1 MMKMKEEKLE
11 YFQNDDFQM
20 VQLEYS
26 SSNLATCI
34 VLPTGNNIDTF
45 ISDILDINI
54 ISNAARK
61 FKKETVDLSLPRFNI
76 ESSLKLNNTMKA
88 LGVNKAFAGGDFTN
102 MTCEGGL
109 SIGSVIHKAFLS
121 VNENGTEAGVINY
134 GEMFFCLPKIYK
146 VNCIKPFLFL
156 IYNKNDYNNLL
167 YIAKIEQVNSI

>member
-61 FKKETVDLSLPRFNI
+61 FKRK
-76 ESSLKLNNTMKA
+76 
-88 LGVNKAFAGGDFTN
+88 
-102 MTCEGGL
+102 
-109 SIGSVIHKAFLS
+109 
-121 VNENGTEAGVINY
+121 
-134 GEMFFCLPKIYK
+134 
-146 VNCIKPFLFL
+146 
-156 IYNKNDYNNLL
+156 
-167 YIAKIEQVNSI
+167 Q

>member
-20 VQLEYS
+20 IQLEYS

-61 FKKETVDLSLPRFNI
+61 FKKETVDLSLPRFNV

-134 GEMFFCLPKIYK
+134 GEMFFCL
-146 VNCIKPFLFL
+146 
-156 IYNKNDYNNLL
+156 
-167 YIAKIEQVNSI
+167 